1 MTAFGVLLAFA
12 AGPYYY
18 LYGRDLVRAG
28 YTWADLPR
36 IYALGLMLLPVN
48 LAGVVLS
55 IKQAMTGRKTLFG
68 RTPKVGSRTSVPP
81 FYFIFNT
88 LMLSIM
94 IVSCGHAIATEHYG
108 RIVFPIFNGAF
119 YIYGLIAHVEVRES
133 WDDVMLAIRKWLNR
147 KRPQL
152 LQQDCIREPS
162 PNTLVCQRPSSI
174 TQFASD

>member
-1 MTAFGVLLAFA
+1 GVLLAFA

-28 YTWADLPR
+28 YTWGDLPR
-36 IYALGLMLLPVN
+36 IFSLGLMLLPVN
-48 LAGVVLS
+48 LARVGLS
-55 IKQAMTGRKTLFG
+55 IKQAMTSRKTLFG
-68 RTPKVGSRTSVPP
+68 RTPKVGSRQSVPP
-81 FYFIFNT
+81 LYFVFNT

-119 YIYGLIAHVEVRES
+119 YIYGLIAHVEVRAS
-133 WDDVMLAIRKWLNR
+133 WDDVMLAIRKGLNR

-152 LQQDCIREPS
+152 LRQDCIGETSPTLSATFQYHAVRE
-162 PNTLVCQRPSSI
+162 R
-174 TQFASD
+174 AWH